1 MPQLEVVFII
11 NIKLL
16 GVCFF
21 NFKYSVNCDSLV
33 KLRRN
38 AGDGVP
44 HLFKGERRSP
54 LRAWLEDDSGTPGAG
69 ELCYENLSL
78 SVTISC
84 HHFRKK
90 NCHQKPDFMGWVK

>member
-38 AGDGVP
+38 AGG
-44 HLFKGERRSP
+44 RRSP
-54 LRAWLEDDSGTPGAG
+54 PLQGWTAFSTPGLVRRWLRDTWSWG
-69 ELCYENLSL
+69 TLLWKLEP
-78 SVTISC
+78 
-84 HHFRKK
+84 FR
-90 NCHQKPDFMGWVK
+90 HYFMSSFS